1 MIEISLVKH
10 KKKKPQTEPGSYDSK
25 MKITW
30 DEKTGVVDFKGII
43 PDSKIIINI
52 IKIVMIGFF
61 SIYVIGAA
69 APYYVGADSLLYGI
83 AINLFL
89 DGSYEYTNELMEM
102 FEGPFSPAQF
112 APTVHGTVVPSG
124 SSGIIMIGIISF
136 LIGGEYGLFYVGPIA
151 TVLLFI
157 LTERITTKF
166 FGGFAGL
173 IALILVGTD
182 YVILNLGKIFLTDN
196 IFALFAILGGYYLV
210 KFFHKRNEKYI
221 LFASIFFSLSAL
233 MRMNGMIFF
242 PVEILLVSLYFLY
255 LAYSKK
261 ILNKNL
267 NYEKS
272 EKNTESQKN
281 SNLMIENHITKT
293 VMLKKPTKIF
303 KISFLLL
310 IPWLIFFLFFF
321 SYNSYYFGDP
331 LTTYVTAD
339 FKGENMNEGFLSSFR
354 IFDSDTI
361 DWIKYYSIG
370 TLPDRIKYGLADLFS
385 LENASFTDTI
395 GFRNIQLIDNNWV
408 GIFTFVIILTAIG
421 ISFIYKTKRIEVIV
435 LCFFILGTLFFYT
448 TPFLSGSYDNAESI
462 TADLQE
468 RYMLSNFVLVTMLF
482 SFVMI
487 KIYEIN
493 FEKISISKARF
504 ISKGFKIIFLL
515 ILGLL
520 LFVSFY
526 YSMPMSSALGSTFTL
541 NDPKSYVKEFPYESG
556 LPEKSIIITPGR
568 DAIKL
573 DKIPFHTNY
582 LGEYKEF
589 DQTIINDNDI
599 QMLIDSMDDGYTVYT
614 FKQTRPGAP
623 QFFRY
628 LEAEHGLILKNFS
641 ISFCKM
647 ERLTV
652 DVNFDTKSD
661 DVCYGSVDRVSDD
674 IVIDDIVIDDIVNED
689 IVNQISFE
697 LVVQMIGGTLKNSFV
712 DVENLALII
721 NIESNSDGS
730 IMVDLPRKSFDAKKA
745 DGTDDIFVIIINE
758 IEVPYQESQVDD
770 NFRRITIDF
779 KDGDSKI
786 EIFGTFI
793 GS

>member
-1 MIEISLVKH
+1 MIEISLPEH
-10 KKKKPQTEPGSYDSK
+10 KKKKLSAIPQPYDSK

-30 DEKTGVVDFKGII
+30 DEKTSVVDFKGII
-43 PDSKIIINI
+43 PDSKITINI
-52 IKIVMIGFF
+52 IKIVMIVFF
-61 SIYVIGAA
+61 SIYVIGDAV
-69 APYYVGADSLLYGI
+69 PYYYLGADSLLYGI
-83 AINLFL
+83 ATNLFL
-89 DGSYEYTNELMEM
+89 DGSYEYTNELMER
-102 FEGPFSPAQF
+102 FDGGPFSPSQF
-112 APTVHGTVVPSG
+112 APTVHGTVVPGG
-124 SSGIIMIGIISF
+124 SSGIIMIGVISY
-136 LIGGEYGLFYVGPIA
+136 LIGGQYGLLYVGPIA
-151 TVLLFI
+151 AILLLI

-182 YVILNLGKIFLTDN
+182 YVILAVGRQFLTDN
-196 IFALFAILGGYYLV
+196 IFALFAILGCYYLV

-221 LFASIFFSLSAL
+221 LFGSIFFSLATL
-233 MRMNGMIFF
+233 MRLNGVIFF

-255 LAYSKK
+255 LVRSGK

-281 SNLMIENHITKT
+281 SNHTIDNSITKT
-293 VMLKKPTKIF
+293 ILPKMPTKIF

-331 LTTYVTAD
+331 LTTYDTVES
-339 FKGENMNEGFLSSFR
+339 KRENTNEGFLSSFR
-354 IFDSDTI
+354 IFDSGTI

-370 TLPDRIKYGLADLFS
+370 TLPDRIKYGLADIFS

-395 GFRNIQLIDNNWV
+395 GFRNIQLINNNWV
-408 GIFTFVIILTAIG
+408 GIFTFVIILSAIG

-435 LCFFILGTLFFYT
+435 LCFFILGTLFFFST
-448 TPFLSGSYDNAESI
+448 LIESDSYDKAESF
-462 TADLQE
+462 TPDVQE
-468 RYMLSNFVLVTMLF
+468 RYMLSNFVFVSMLF

-526 YSMPMSSALGSTFTL
+526 YSTPMLDARGSTFAL
-541 NDPKSYVKEFPYESG
+541 NDPKSYVREFPFEIG

-568 DAIKL
+568 DAIKF
-573 DKIPFHTNY
+573 DKIPFNTNY
-582 LGEYKEF
+582 LGKNKEF

-614 FKQTRPGAP
+614 SIQNSPTAP

-628 LEAEHGLILKNFS
+628 LEAEHGLILKKFS
-641 ISFCKM
+641 SLLCKM

-661 DVCYGSVDRVSDD
+661 DVCYGSVDTVSDD
-674 IVIDDIVIDDIVNED
+674 IVIEDIVIEESFDVVI
-689 IVNQISFE
+689 QI
-697 LVVQMIGGTLKNSFV
+697 IGGTIKDSFV
-712 DVENLALII
+712 DAENLALIT

-730 IMVDLPRKSFDAKKA
+730 ITLDLPRKSFDAKKA
-745 DGTDDIFVIIINE
+745 DRTDDTFVILIDG

-779 KDGDSKI
+779 KDGDTKI

-793 GS
+793 GI